1 MGSLVEDALREEND
15 NLNAHLMALEESVN
29 DLSMRL
35 DTVGWVPADA
45 WNDDSGLSLEDLKR
59 TSKVLKDM
67 VAQSPL
73 IKRAVQLRHG
83 YVFGRGMHFVGT
95 KPRHTKIMDEPYNKR
110 SLFSTM
116 AYEELMTARMT
127 DGNIFVLKDNKSD
140 AYHRVPLDQI
150 TGVVT
155 DPDDNERVWYIQRTW
170 TQYNAEGNNGKQK
183 IVWYPVSMY
192 APGRGRSLRTQINN
206 KPVDS
211 SKTMHF
217 MAFNR
222 QVGFTFGIPDGY
234 AAIVWTQA
242 YSEYLKNNSKL
253 VKAYSTIA
261 YKVST
266 RTQGGANNVAA
277 QIARPGVA
285 GTAIMGQNQD
295 LAAMPRAGSEVS
307 FENGRPLASLVAAS
321 LGVSVVALLSDPGA
335 AGSSYGS
342 AQTLDAPTIIV
353 MTAIQDGWKAFYEE
367 IFRMAKG
374 DSVTV
379 EFPSI
384 ETDPV
389 YRQFQSLHD
398 AYQTGAINQ
407 QEYRRGVLD
416 LFDIVV
422 DDPDTLPVP
431 DNFNAGHLTPKEAQ
445 AAADKQAQVKLQY
458 SSGRGSQTGSDR
470 GETNNDNRT
479 DTQTSG
485 DNA

>member
-1 MGSLVEDALREEND
+1 MGTLVEEALRQENEK
-15 NLNAHLMALEESVN
+15 LNDHLMALEESVN

-45 WNDDSGLSLEDLKR
+45 WNDDSGLNLEDLKR

-83 YVFGRGMHFVGT
+83 YVFSRGMQFVNA
-95 KPRHTKIMDEPYNKR
+95 KPRHEKIMVEPYNKR
-110 SLFSTM
+110 ALFSTM

-127 DGNIFVLKDNKSD
+127 DGNIFVLKDKKTDS
-140 AYHRVPLDQI
+140 YHRVPLEQI
-150 TGVVT
+150 TGIVT
-155 DPDDNERVWYIQRTW
+155 DPDDNERIWYIQRTW
-170 TQYNAEGNNGKQK
+170 TQYNSAEAGGKRK
-183 IVWYPVSMY
+183 VVWYPVSMY
-192 APGRGRSLRTQINN
+192 TPARGQSLRKTIN
-206 KPVDS
+206 KHPVDD
-211 SKTMHF
+211 SKVMHF

-222 QVGFTFGIPDGY
+222 QVGFTFGVPDGY
-234 AAIVWTQA
+234 AAIIWTQA

-266 RTQGGANNVAA
+266 RTQAGAANVAA
-277 QIARPGVA
+277 QVAHPGHVA

-367 IFRMAKG
+367 IFRLTKG
-374 DSVTV
+374 DGVTV

-398 AYQTGAINQ
+398 GYKTGAITQ
-407 QEYRRGVLD
+407 AEYRRGFLD
-416 LFDIVV
+416 LFDIIV
-422 DDPDTLPVP
+422 DDPDALPVP
-431 DNFNAGHLTPKEAQ
+431 DNFNDAHLTPEEAQ
-445 AAADKQAQVKLQY
+445 KAADKQAQAKLQY
-458 SSGRGSQTGSDR
+458 SSDRSQTGSDR
-470 GETNNDNRT
+470 GETNNDSRT
-479 DTQTSG
+479 DTQSTG
-485 DNA
+485 DSA